1 MLLDRVPRP
10 YPHPAMPAVT
20 LSLPAAASWR
30 HLVVWSAI
38 TLLGLSWYCA
48 AVAADDPLTT
58 VTIEHVFARATPPGA
73 HSGGV
78 SFMVINGGNEPVV
91 LTGASSPVASHVEL
105 HQMSMD
111 NGVMKMRSAPSIEI
125 AAHATVSLEASGY
138 HVMLTD
144 LRQPLTAGDR
154 FPLHLTFG
162 KLGSTEVS
170 VVVQPLGVATPST
183 PTAK

>member
-111 NGVMKMRSAPSIEI
+111 NGVMKMCSAPSIEI